1 MVTGLAQF
9 HGHCSVIRQGFMR
22 RKLARGILVVAI
34 LGVVDPLAGDSGGV
48 TRAEDSTATPKKS
61 DGQLVFDHYES
72 LRQWTQQLRAD
83 NKRRQA
89 LKDRNPQVDRERRR
103 DLRRGDFWTDDEISK
118 YSIAGSYSVTSAAL
132 VLRPRPGL
140 PRAGEMAAPAKHDG
154 DHQAHNPS

>member
-1 MVTGLAQF
+1 
-9 HGHCSVIRQGFMR
+9 MR

-72 LRQWTQQLRAD
+72 LRQWTQ
-83 NKRRQA
+83 
-89 LKDRNPQVDRERRR
+89 VDRERRR

-118 YSIAGSYSVTSAAL
+118 YSIAGSYSVTSGAAAL